1 MSHKSNIAANL
12 EKQHMPSSSSL
23 ALLTATVAGAMDD
36 AAQWRDCSAA
46 GASLSGLSVDL
57 RAPTAGSAEF
67 SLAIAGTLDAPLA
80 GGALNIFVGLLGIK
94 VLDRRYD
101 LCALSAKAG
110 GTPCPLAAG
119 PFNLTIAEL
128 MPIAAPAG
136 RYTGRASITAAALDA
151 APVACVALDFERSAA
166 SASSSSGML
175 RGGLLRGAA
184 RNTDAGLDF
193 LFARWA
199 AQFKAAAADGTL
211 PLSVT
216 EAAVRRKVFEQNHD
230 IILAHNARQLPYRL
244 GHNQFSDL
252 TLHEFKQI
260 YLSRPM
266 PPIRAAADG
275 VREVDY
281 GVGTAAAAA
290 AAALPGA
297 VDWAAAGAVTP
308 VKNQGTC
315 GSCWSFS
322 TTGALEG
329 AFQIKTGRLQSFS
342 EQQLVSCAGASG
354 NSGCNGGLMDSAFGW
369 IKQQDGLCAEAD
381 YPYASGGGSAPS
393 CDDRGCAKVAG
404 SAVAAFTDVGATDG
418 AMMSALAQQ
427 PVSIAI
433 EADQS
438 AFQLFASGV
447 LTAACGT
454 SLDHGVL
461 AVGYGTL
468 DGQDYYRVKN
478 SWGPTWG
485 DGGFINLARGGSSQ
499 KKGGQCGMLL
509 SASYPSL

>member
-1 MSHKSNIAANL
+1 MAHKSNIFNL

-23 ALLTATVAGAMDD
+23 ALLAATVAGAMDD
-36 AAQWRDCSAA
+36 AAQWRDCSAG

-57 RAPTAGSAEF
+57 RAPTAGSPEL

-80 GGALNIFVGLLGIK
+80 GGALNIFVELLGIK
-94 VLDRRYD
+94 VLDQQYD
-101 LCALSAKAG
+101 LCALSAKG
-110 GTPCPLAAG
+110 GTPCPLAVG

-136 RYTGRASITAAALDA
+136 RYTGRASIAAPDA
-151 APVACVALDFERSAA
+151 APVTCVALDFERSADA
-166 SASSSSGML
+166 SASRSGML

-184 RNTDAGLDF
+184 RNSDAGLDF

-199 AQFKAAAADGTL
+199 AQFKAAAADGTPPPP
-211 PLSVT
+211 PLSAA
-216 EAAVRRKVFEQNHD
+216 EAPVRRKIFEQNHD
-230 IILAHNARQLPYRL
+230 IILGHNANKLSSYRL

-266 PPIRAAADG
+266 PPTRAAG
-275 VREVDY
+275 VVREVDNS
-281 GVGTAAAAA
+281 VGTTAAAAAA

-485 DGGFINLARGGSSQ
+485 DGGFINLARGGSQ
-499 KKGGQCGMLL
+499 KGGQCGMLL